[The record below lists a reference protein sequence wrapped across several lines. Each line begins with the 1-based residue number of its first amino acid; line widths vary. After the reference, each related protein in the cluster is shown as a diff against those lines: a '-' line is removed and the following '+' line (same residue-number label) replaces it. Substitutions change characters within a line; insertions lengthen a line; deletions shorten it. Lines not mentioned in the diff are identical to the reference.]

1 MHVLKVA
8 PVWLLMAMDVC
19 AAPPVLNIASEP
31 LAAACRTVTPGSAT
45 VSVAGPTLLVAAA
58 GGGDLFQATMDIGD
72 WSGHFERIALLSASP
87 TASWDAGAILTGDS
101 AHAPLPLPAERR
113 IYTSVVQADGTLS
126 GAPFEWSALSAA
138 QQALLNQAP
147 PTAAA
152 KPVRTADGLG
162 ELRLAYLRGDRSG
175 EGTLFRRRG
184 SVLGDSVHG
193 TPVFVGPPAGASPG
207 ADYQVFRM
215 RHKARRQVIYLGA
228 NDGMLHAFDAGTG
241 KELYAY
247 VPDALMPVLNRLP
260 GKDYVHRAYVD
271 GPAGTADALIAG
283 NWRTVLVSGM
293 GGGAQ
298 GVFALDVTDPERLD
312 ATTALW
318 EFTDR
323 DDPMMGNVT
332 TPPQIAKVRMS
343 MSGGVASYRYFA
355 IVASGLNNY
364 AGDGHASTAG
374 KGALFLLALDKAGDA
389 PWQLNSNYYRL
400 ITPIAD
406 ATLANALSAP
416 VLALDRDGA
425 LAYAYAGDLQ
435 GNLWRFDFGGAAPWK
450 GAGKAPLFSARDA
463 SGKRQPIAQQPM
475 LAYATGGGYMVL
487 FGTGALI
494 ERADLLPASFST
506 QSFYAI
512 HDSLAVPMDAVSGRR
527 QLTERV
533 LTAGA
538 GVADL
543 LGISG
548 REAEPGSKGW
558 YVDFLRSASSGERS
572 IDSGRLLGGEV
583 VFNTLLPGTGACGA
597 SSSRSY
603 ALNALSGLP
612 DGYAVFMPSPVS
624 IGYPLIG
631 APMTAYAATP
641 SLLLASVTRTAP
653 DSTGQARIDKTYNL
667 INPAAP
673 GAAPVGSVKVKLRAG
688 RLSWREVANWREL
701 HEALK

>member
-31 LAAACRTVTPGSAT
+31 LTAACRSVTPGSAT

-126 GAPFEWSALSAA
+126 GAPFEWSSLSAA

-152 KPVRTADGLG
+152 KPVRTADGQG

-184 SVLGDSVHG
+184 SVLGDSIHG

-241 KELYAY
+241 NELYAY

-260 GKDYVHRAYVD
+260 SKDYVHRAYVD

-332 TPPQIAKVRMS
+332 TSPQIAKVRMS

-435 GNLWRFDFGGAAPWK
+435 GNLWRFDFGGPAPWK

-533 LTAGA
+533 LTASA

-583 VFNTLLPGTGACGA
+583 VFNTLQPGTGACGV

-624 IGYPLIG
+624 ISYPLIG

>member
-1 MHVLKVA
+1 
-8 PVWLLMAMDVC
+8 
-19 AAPPVLNIASEP
+19 
-31 LAAACRTVTPGSAT
+31 
-45 VSVAGPTLLVAAA
+45 
-58 GGGDLFQATMDIGD
+58 
-72 WSGHFERIALLSASP
+72 
-87 TASWDAGAILTGDS
+87 
-101 AHAPLPLPAERR
+101 
-113 IYTSVVQADGTLS
+113 
-126 GAPFEWSALSAA
+126 
-138 QQALLNQAP
+138 
-147 PTAAA
+147 
-152 KPVRTADGLG
+152 
-162 ELRLAYLRGDRSG
+162 LRLAYLRGDRSG

-241 KELYAY
+241 NELYAY

-260 GKDYVHRAYVD
+260 SKDYVHRAYVD

-332 TPPQIAKVRMS
+332 TSPQIAKVRMS

-527 QLTERV
+527 QLTER
-533 LTAGA
+533 LLATGA

-583 VFNTLLPGTGACGA
+583 VFNTLQPGTGACGV

-624 IGYPLIG
+624 ISYPLIG

-641 SLLLASVTRTAP
+641 SLLLASVT
-653 DSTGQARIDKTYNL
+653 
-667 INPAAP
+667 
-673 GAAPVGSVKVKLRAG
+673 PVGSIKVKLRAG